1 MQIGNFD
8 SSWRSEGMKD
18 IDPLEMIEFRRVE
31 EIFLSLTRSHDY
43 QEIRTPTIEPL
54 HLYTATR
61 VLSPQLLHR
70 VYSFLDWDGWS
81 GERVVLRPDST
92 VPAARLF
99 AESEQEISRLCYV
112 QPVYR
117 FSTDEQPRE
126 LWQCGVELFGIPAV
140 QADVELLTILL
151 ELLQKVG
158 VDRDRYHID
167 ISHAGLIQLILSYTG
182 MTLEDQ
188 RHLYEVILTGETL
201 SREDFSIND
210 DAVFS
215 SLELLSQIKGES
227 PDYVLNLQSLLKNS
241 SSEIEQSVIEL
252 RAASKILSDSGV
264 NFNILPGTTANF
276 DYYTGVTFRV
286 VIQDIECVSGGRYD
300 LLTKSLGA
308 QQSPA
313 SGFAVDLMK
322 LAHISNDGG

>member
-1 MQIGNFD
+1 MQMGDLGN
-8 SSWRSEGMKD
+8 SWRSEGMKD
-18 IDPLEMIEFRRVE
+18 IDPLKMIDFRRVE
-31 EIFLSLTRSHDY
+31 EIFLSLTRFHNY

-70 VYSFLDWDGWS
+70 IYSFLDWDGWS
-81 GERVVLRPDST
+81 GERVVMRPDST

-117 FSTDEQPRE
+117 FSTDEHPRE

-140 QADVELLTILL
+140 QADIELLSILL
-151 ELLQKVG
+151 EFLQKVG
-158 VDRDRYHID
+158 VNKDQYYID
-167 ISHAGLIQLILSYTG
+167 ISHAGLVQVILSNTNL
-182 MTLEDQ
+182 TLEEQ
-188 RHLYEVILTGETL
+188 RRLYEVLLTGENI
-201 SREDFSIND
+201 SKKIFSIHD

-215 SLELLSQIKGES
+215 SLELLSQIKGKSSE
-227 PDYVLNLQSLLKNS
+227 YVLNLQSLLKNS
-241 SSEIEQSVIEL
+241 SSGITQAAIEL
-252 RAASKILSDSGV
+252 EGASKILSDSEV

-286 VIQDIECVSGGRYD
+286 IIQGTECVSGGRYD
-300 LLTKSLGA
+300 LLTESLGA
-308 QQSPA
+308 KQSSA

-322 LAHISNDGG
+322 LAQFSNYGG